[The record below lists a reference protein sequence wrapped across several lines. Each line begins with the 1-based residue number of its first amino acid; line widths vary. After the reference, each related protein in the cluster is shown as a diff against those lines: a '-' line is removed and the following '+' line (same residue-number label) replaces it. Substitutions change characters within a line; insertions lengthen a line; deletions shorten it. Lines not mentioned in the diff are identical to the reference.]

1 MEYTP
6 RDVEQKWQERWAE
19 DGRYEVDPEDEEAT
33 FVTVPY
39 PYPSG
44 GMHIGHARTYT
55 VPDVYARH
63 AAQMGL
69 KVVIDTDAHTTHD
82 LDLMR
87 FGVSMARRGWL
98 ESADI
103 HNTNTKDEIVQSRQ
117 VKE

>member
-1 MEYTP
+1 MYLGRLVEAG
-6 RDVEQKWQERWAE
+6 DVDAVFEACKENNVCVEINAQPERL
-19 DGRYEVDPEDEEAT
+19 DL
-33 FVTVPY
+33 
-39 PYPSG
+39 
-44 GMHIGHARTYT
+44 
-55 VPDVYARH
+55 PDVYARH